1 MDCRRLVWQSGAGD
15 KFHGETDMSNSEAV
29 WVDKHRHFL
38 MPWSVQESGH
48 RAPVI
53 ERAEGVNFIDT
64 QGRKYVDLS
73 SGWVSTNLGHG
84 DKHVIAAMKAQLD
97 RLCFAPPNFVID
109 TRAEFVEALCKL
121 APWTEGARVHFTAGG
136 ADANDDAVKIARMI
150 TGRHKVLTAYR
161 SFHGSSSGASSLTGG
176 NRRWP
181 AEPAAPG
188 GVIHFFA
195 PYPYRSPF
203 HTDDPQEEVAR
214 ALEHV
219 ERVILQENPQNIA
232 ALLLEPVVGSDAL
245 VVYPDGYLK
254 GLRRLTEKYGILLIH
269 DEVMTGFGRVG
280 EAFASIR
287 FGVTPDLMTFA
298 KGVASSYVPLAG
310 VFVREGLA
318 KQFDKQA
325 FMLGHTY
332 SGHPLAMAAGLGALA
347 SYKEGDLF
355 QRPYQIE
362 KWLHKELQALY
373 ERHKVVGN
381 YRGLGAFFGIEF
393 VRDRA
398 TKEPVVAWQ
407 DPAGPGVM
415 GEFYR
420 ALLDAGVWVS
430 GKYSIVVIAP
440 PLTITRDELRDA
452 FAIISNTLAAFEGR
466 MAKGG

>member
-1 MDCRRLVWQSGAGD
+1 
-15 KFHGETDMSNSEAV
+15 MSNSAAV

-38 MPWSVQESGH
+38 MPWSVQETGH
-48 RAPVI
+48 QAPVI

-84 DKHVIAAMKAQLD
+84 DKHVIAAIRNQLD

-109 TRAEFVEALCKL
+109 TRAEFVEALCKI
-121 APWTEGARVHFTAGG
+121 APWKEGARVHFTSGG
-136 ADANDDAVKIARMI
+136 ADANDDAVKIARML
-150 TGRHKVLTAYR
+150 TGRHKILTAYR

-188 GVIHFFA
+188 GVVHFFA

-203 HTDDPQEEVAR
+203 HTDDPKEEVAR
-214 ALEHV
+214 GLEHV
-219 ERVILQENPQNIA
+219 ERIILQENPANIA

-245 VVYPDGYLK
+245 VVYPEGYLK
-254 GLRRLTEKYGILLIH
+254 GLRALTEKYGILLIH

-298 KGVASSYVPLAG
+298 KGVASSYIPLAG
-310 VFVREGLA
+310 VFVRESLA
-318 KQFDKQA
+318 KQFDKHA

-332 SGHPLAMAAGLGALA
+332 SGHPVAMAAGLGALA
-347 SYKEGDLF
+347 SYKEGNLF
-355 QRPYQIE
+355 QRPYEIE
-362 KWLHKELQALY
+362 KWLREEMTALA
-373 ERHKVVGN
+373 ERFTAIGDW
-381 YRGLGAFFGIEF
+381 RGVGAFFGIEF
-393 VRDRA
+393 VRDRK

-407 DPAGPGVM
+407 GAGGHGVM

-440 PLTITRDELRDA
+440 PLIITREELRDA
-452 FAIISNTLAAFEGR
+452 FRIIARTLSEFEGR
-466 MAKGG
+466 MLAGA